1 MVADAIEGFE
11 TEVERLENDIGTPNG
26 MVIATGDEGIEGVF
40 ACMAPWAVPAVVSE
54 GYGLGEGDIEPQRP
68 RDGCGHL
75 CDLEGAQDACISCA
89 ERALQFDP
97 RNVQAMQVDTS
108 GEGVICSSNS

>member
-75 CDLEGAQDACISCA
+75 CDLEGVCKAS
-89 ERALQFDP
+89 ALVIVGEDK
-97 RNVQAMQVDTS
+97 DLGLS
-108 GEGVICSSNS
+108 GKATKCR